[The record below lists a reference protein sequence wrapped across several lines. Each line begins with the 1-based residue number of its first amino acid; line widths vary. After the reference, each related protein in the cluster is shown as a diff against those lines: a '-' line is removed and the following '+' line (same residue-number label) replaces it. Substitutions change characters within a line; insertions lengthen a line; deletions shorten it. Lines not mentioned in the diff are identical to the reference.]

1 MALNN
6 KCPNCGSTSV
16 YVVDGPY
23 FNDQD
28 ECFCTRSCDSCGDAW
43 KEYYSVKLKTI
54 EKEIQNG

>member
-1 MALNN
+1 MGLNS
-6 KCPNCGSTSV
+6 KCPNCGSTSI

-28 ECFCTRSCDSCGDAW
+28 ECFCTRSCDSCGDVW
-43 KEYYSVKLKTI
+43 KEYYSVKLKAV